1 MERAFPGLLLL
12 LLLLSGC
19 LGSPGFGQYWNDFSK
34 ILTRNGGDSKNLLPP
49 TLEQLNGLEIELS
62 AHQASVEKQGASSGQ
77 QAVLKLIEAE
87 LNMVHMQQNILLG
100 QQQSRM
106 ANLAFPNCKPE
117 SNLGKAIAF
126 FESAN
131 TQAIL
136 ASQNLEAFVSDFPAQ
151 SQQTGIDFE
160 NLRLSLTG
168 SKEGISQSKRALQ
181 NYCP

>member
-1 MERAFPGLLLL
+1 MERAFLGLLLL
-12 LLLLSGC
+12 LLLASGC
-19 LGSPGFGQYWNDFSK
+19 LGSPGFGQYWGDFSK

-62 AHQASVEKQGASSGQ
+62 AYQASVEKQGASSGQ
-77 QAVLKLIEAE
+77 QAILKMIEAE
-87 LNMVHMQQNILLG
+87 LNMVHMQQNVLLG

-136 ASQNLEAFVSDFPAQ
+136 ANQNLEGFTSDFPGQ

-160 NLRLSLTG
+160 NLRVSLSG
-168 SKEGISQSKRALQ
+168 SKKGINQSKQALQ